1 MGIVALMLFPLSGS
15 LYGQEAGGTKDSV
28 AQIGT
33 IKLCYVSPIDFPI
46 SLAGNFGEPRP
57 NHFHCGID
65 VRTQGVIGKKIFSV
79 ADGYVSR
86 LTIPSWLFSTRYMGS
101 WPVLRMTFLL
111 MQSLM

>member
-86 LTIPSWLFSTRYMGS
+86 LTVGMNGFGNA
-101 WPVLRMTFLL
+101 V
-111 MQSLM
+111 